1 MISALNLLQP
11 GFNNRTTKQILQQG
25 IERMNQ
31 VKLQQTQFNVMPLK
45 NVVGV
50 GNTTAYQISV
60 TTGPML
66 GTMGKLQELPGTSA
80 VNDQDFENHRKEAS
94 SERRSW
100 IRSLLSR

>member
-1 MISALNLLQP
+1 
-11 GFNNRTTKQILQQG
+11 
-25 IERMNQ
+25 MNQ

-60 TTGPML
+60 TTGAML
-66 GTMGKLQELPGTSA
+66 GTMGELQELHGA
-80 VNDQDFENHRKEAS
+80 KAANDQGFENYRKEAS